1 MGVFQLSQE
10 LHLDVSRSSLPAAFT
25 YARRQGLPTP
35 EHLGDDLDNHV
46 HLLGTEP
53 VLPIHNNVLQ
63 NLDSLRRKVVDLQQ
77 LHLTQSL
84 GLLLPL
90 QRLERI
96 LLALLSAL
104 DHLLV
109 LVLKRA
115 QDPVV
120 QALDEDAHTRDA
132 VLASVGARVV
142 DVRIFAG
149 VEFALVFAQSSLVVI
164 GEELLFA
171 AGGFVGGSVGG
182 VLGLLLGEPVE
193 DVGVG
198 EADGAWVED
207 CGHVGSC
214 GWLTEVKRRGSED
227 SISDLE

>member
-1 MGVFQLSQE
+1 
-10 LHLDVSRSSLPAAFT
+10 
-25 YARRQGLPTP
+25 
-35 EHLGDDLDNHV
+35 
-46 HLLGTEP
+46 
-53 VLPIHNNVLQ
+53 
-63 NLDSLRRKVVDLQQ
+63 
-77 LHLTQSL
+77 
-84 GLLLPL
+84 
-90 QRLERI
+90 
-96 LLALLSAL
+96 
-104 DHLLV
+104 
-109 LVLKRA
+109 
-115 QDPVV
+115 
-120 QALDEDAHTRDA
+120 
-132 VLASVGARVV
+132 
-142 DVRIFAG
+142 
-149 VEFALVFAQSSLVVI
+149 VFAQSSLVVI